1 MLELF
6 PCKRGSMQVAV
17 TTISNASNYN
27 GKFNTASPAAGIET
41 DNHARMHA
49 TDNNGEDFAEPLR
62 SSLIDESV
70 PRGVGVALRDV
81 VVVLLSRRA
90 PNHQHYH

>member
-1 MLELF
+1 MQ
-6 PCKRGSMQVAV
+6 KGQQVAV

-41 DNHARMHA
+41 DNHARMRL
-49 TDNNGEDFAEPLR
+49 TTMERISRNKPLR
-62 SSLIDESV
+62 SFLIDESV

>member
-1 MLELF
+1 MLELL
-6 PCKRGSMQVAV
+6 SMQEGQQVAV

-41 DNHARMHA
+41 DNHARMRL
-49 TDNNGEDFAEPLR
+49 TTMERISRKPLR
-62 SSLIDESV
+62 SFLIDESV